1 MINQKAIEL
10 IKHFEGIR
18 LKPYLCSAG
27 VPTIGIGSTMYLDGT
42 KVKLSD
48 KPITEEEALELF
60 NLTLV
65 KYEDAVT
72 AFIRTKLTENQR
84 GALVSFI
91 YNVGI
96 GAFKASTLLRKIND
110 GDFDVGVEFAKW
122 NKVNH
127 KEVNGLTKRRQAE
140 WELFNEH

>member
-1 MINQKAIEL
+1 MINKKAIEL
-10 IKHFEGIR
+10 IKHFEGIK

-27 VPTIGIGSTMYLDGT
+27 IPTIGIGSTMYVDGT

-65 KYEDAVT
+65 KYEDAISKNV
-72 AFIRTKLTENQR
+72 RSKLTENQR

-110 GDFDVGVEFAKW
+110 GNFNVDMEFAKW

-127 KEVNGLTKRRQAE
+127 ISSKGLTKRRQAE
-140 WELFNEH
+140 WELFKL

>member
-1 MINQKAIEL
+1 MINKKTIEL

-27 VPTIGIGSTMYLDGT
+27 VPTIGIGSTMYTDGT

-48 KPITEEEALELF
+48 KPITEQEALDLF
-60 NLTLV
+60 KLTLI

-72 AFIRTKLTENQR
+72 AFVRSKLTENQR
-84 GALVSFI
+84 GALVSFV

-110 GDFDVGVEFAKW
+110 GDFNVDMEFAKW

-127 KEVNGLTKRRQAE
+127 VASKGLTRRRQAE
-140 WELFNEH
+140 WELFKS